1 MFDLGW
7 GNKFLDM
14 TPKAQVIKIKIDKWN
29 FIKKCFCT
37 AKELTK
43 RVKSQL
49 TEWKEIIKNHI
60 SVKGLISNSYISKQ
74 KKKKKKQFLRW
85 TNY

>member
-7 GNKFLDM
+7 RNKFLDM
-14 TPKAQVIKIKIDKWN
+14 TPKAQVTKIKIDKWN
-29 FIKKCFCT
+29 FIKKHFCT

-49 TEWKEIIKNHI
+49 MEQKEIIKSHI
-60 SVKGLISNSYISKQ
+60 SDKGLISIKFQ
-74 KKKKKKQFLRW
+74 KFIHLKAKKK
-85 TNY
+85 

>member
-14 TPKAQVIKIKIDKWN
+14 TPKAQATKIKIDKWN
-29 FIKKCFCT
+29 FIKKRFCT

-43 RVKSQL
+43 
-49 TEWKEIIKNHI
+49 
-60 SVKGLISNSYISKQ
+60 
-74 KKKKKKQFLRW
+74 
-85 TNY
+85 

>member
-14 TPKAQVIKIKIDKWN
+14 TPKAQATKIKIDKWN
-29 FIKKCFCT
+29 FIKKHFCT

-43 RVKSQL
+43 RVKSQF
-49 TEWKEIIKNHI
+49 T
-60 SVKGLISNSYISKQ
+60 
-74 KKKKKKQFLRW
+74 
-85 TNY
+85 